1 MNSIEFE
8 AAVKEFESRNEA
20 FIKAEKELLS
30 VIEELFPVL
39 EKRQIE
45 ARELTTLSDSL
56 RKIANEQKT
65 PIAAKFHALIVIGTK
80 GEVLKA
86 WMDRYE
92 DRKHGEYDLSYN
104 QLISPRP
111 EPREK
116 PGKLYSSTG
125 QEIST
130 IKRKV
135 LIPGSNMGDE
145 MRELSKRAKR

>member
-30 VIEELFPVL
+30 VIEQLYPVL
-39 EKRQIE
+39 EKRQVE
-45 ARELTTLSDSL
+45 AHELTALSESL
-56 RKIANEQKT
+56 RRFANEQKT

-92 DRKHGEYDLSYN
+92 DRKRGDHDLSYN

-111 EPREK
+111 APREK
-116 PGKLYSSTG
+116 PGKQYDSTG

-130 IKRKV
+130 KKRKV

-145 MRELSKRAKR
+145 MRELSKRARR